1 MTKQAKKPTTEH
13 TAVVDTTEPDVKVV
27 AISPRIHDVAPYQD
41 GDTDVY
47 VSKMAYNVLRQAEN
61 IRSDIAANGDRILA
75 ANPAL
80 TTVDILVVD
89 TTSTH
94 KWEQPISRLGD
105 IGVKVNKPT
114 TKLLEPSTHNM
125 EIYNRFIID

>member
-1 MTKQAKKPTTEH
+1 MTKQAKKPTTLTS

-27 AISPRIHDVAPYQD
+27 AISPRIHDVAPYHN

-47 VSKMAYNVLRQAEN
+47 ISKMAHSVLCQAEH
-61 IRSDIAANGDRILA
+61 IRMEMAENGERIFA

-114 TKLLEPSTHNM
+114 TKLEPSTHNM

>member
-1 MTKQAKKPTTEH
+1 MAKPAKNTATEPT
-13 TAVVDTTEPDVKVV
+13 VDTTTAAKVV
-27 AISPRIHDVAPYQD
+27 AIKPLIHAVAPYQD

-47 VSKMAYNVLRQAEN
+47 VSKMAYAVLCQAET
-61 IRSDIAANGDRILA
+61 IRSDMATNGERILA

-89 TTSTH
+89 ETTTY
-94 KWEQPISRLGD
+94 KWEQPIARLGD

-114 TKLLEPSTHNM
+114 MQLEQSIHKM

>member
-1 MTKQAKKPTTEH
+1 MAKPAKN
-13 TAVVDTTEPDVKVV
+13 TANTSTQPAVDTTTADEKVV
-27 AISPRIHDVAPYQD
+27 AIKPRIHDVVPYQD

-47 VSKMAYNVLRQAEN
+47 VSKMAYAVLCQAET

-114 TKLLEPSTHNM
+114 TKLEPSTHNM